1 VRIGFDST
9 ADARDCQNEPWNQ
22 TRGIAAMK
30 ESVPKRSRRRWL
42 PPVIAVA
49 VVVAA
54 ACLWLFDHLRS
65 QEAQFIRRRGK
76 VASVQVTPGDAPG
89 GAFLSAAVRITADT
103 GLSVDLRVLRPAQSS
118 QPLPLVLLLG
128 GHRTGRDAVD
138 LVGDPGP
145 MVVAALDYPYQGPDK
160 PRGWQIVSS
169 IPAIQRGLLD
179 TPPAVSLALDWLIEQ
194 PWVDRT
200 RVELVGVSLGVPF
213 AAVAGAL
220 DPRFRRVWLI
230 HGAADNRGLFE
241 HNLRSRIAHGWL
253 RAGAAD
259 LLYLLAYG
267 PTFEP
272 ARWVPRIAPRS
283 VVVIGATD
291 DERLPREK
299 VERLYAAAGEPKEL
313 LWTQGRHIEPSRP
326 EILRQLLDTVRTR
339 VLQPS
344 DPASTP
350 EVPGGA
356 GPG

>member
-1 VRIGFDST
+1 
-9 ADARDCQNEPWNQ
+9 
-22 TRGIAAMK
+22 
-30 ESVPKRSRRRWL
+30 L

-76 VASVQVTPGDAPG
+76 VASVQVTPGDVPG

-160 PRGWQIVSS
+160 PRGWQVLSS
-169 IPAIQRGLLD
+169 IPAIQRGVLD
-179 TPPAVSLALDWLIEQ
+179 TPPAVSLALDWLVRQ
-194 PWVDRT
+194 PGVDRI

-213 AAVAGAL
+213 AAVAGAM

-230 HGAADNRGLFE
+230 HGGADNRGLIE
-241 HNLRSRIAHGWL
+241 HNLRNRIPNGWL
-253 RAGAAD
+253 RARAAD
-259 LLYLLAYG
+259 LAYLLAYG

-272 ARWVPRIAPRS
+272 ERWVPRIAPRS

-299 VERLYAAAGEPKEL
+299 VERLYAAAREPKQL
-313 LWTQGRHIEPSRP
+313 VWTQGSHINPDRP
-326 EILRQLLDTVRTR
+326 EIIRQLLEIVRTR
-339 VLQPS
+339 VLQPP
-344 DPASTP
+344 DPASTAG
-350 EVPGGA
+350 VPGGA